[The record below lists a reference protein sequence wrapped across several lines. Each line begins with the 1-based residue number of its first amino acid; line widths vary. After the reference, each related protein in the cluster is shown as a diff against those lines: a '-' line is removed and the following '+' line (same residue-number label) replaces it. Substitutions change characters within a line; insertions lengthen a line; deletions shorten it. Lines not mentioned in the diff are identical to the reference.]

1 VRRDNPLLRYA
12 LAGTLAVVP
21 ATAAGQIPGFQ
32 GAGLEQFLERA
43 DVVRIRPIGRGVTGA
58 RRVTLVDGAEQR
70 DASWKTIEDVRS
82 GITRLGRRYREAE
95 FEDTYR
101 GECAAYELDRLL
113 NLGMVPATVERV
125 ISGER
130 GALTLWIT
138 RAISEAQ
145 RVEQGIPPPDYE
157 AWTRQLLKMRFFDNL
172 IHNMDRHPENMLVTE
187 DWQLRLIDHSRSF
200 RKAGG
205 LRDAEG
211 LTRFSR
217 SLLQAA
223 ERLDEDLLK
232 ARLGRLLSIWQIRAI
247 LERRD
252 RLVEL
257 ARSEAAR
264 RGEAMVYYP

>member
-12 LAGTLAVVP
+12 LAGTLAVAP
-21 ATAAGQIPGFQ
+21 ATAGQVASFQ
-32 GAGLEQFLERA
+32 GAGLEQFLEHA
-43 DVVRIRPIGRGVTGA
+43 SVVRMRPIGRGVTGA
-58 RRVTLVDGAEQR
+58 RRVTLVDGTEQR

-130 GALTLWIT
+130 GALTLWIPQAMSESE
-138 RAISEAQ
+138 RAA
-145 RVEQGIPPPDYE
+145 QGIPPPDYE

-172 IHNMDRHPENMLVTE
+172 IHNMDRHPENMLVTR

-200 RKAGG
+200 RKAGS
-205 LRDAEG
+205 LRDAKG

-223 ERLDEDLLK
+223 ERLDEDVLK
-232 ARLGRLLSIWQIRAI
+232 TRLGRLLSVWQIRAI

-264 RGEAMVYYP
+264 HGDALVYYP